1 MAALRSPADG
11 RGVLWTGDSRCYF
24 QTPFLLRL
32 PPLLPPDWEP
42 GLPWFLPAMSLGMNG
57 LGGKGEG
64 GTTLVLCPSHFGK
77 MRAAGD
83 GGGVIWLHLERRGR
97 AESGAWDRSYI

>member
-24 QTPFLLRL
+24 QAPFLLRL

-42 GLPWFLPAMSLGMNG
+42 GLPWFLPAMSLGMSG

-64 GTTLVLCPSHFGK
+64 GPLWYSAPPTSGK
-77 MRAAGD
+77 
-83 GGGVIWLHLERRGR
+83 
-97 AESGAWDRSYI
+97 